1 MLQGHGDD
9 TYLYPAIKSNFSS
22 NIYPHA
28 DLTALKAHLRERMD
42 LIDHYPE
49 PEPLSLERVIARK
62 HGISVDNVLVTNG
75 ATDAIY
81 LIALTAA
88 KNKYKYFS
96 VGPLPTFSEYE
107 DACLS
112 AGLTPQD
119 GGGKKKPDH
128 TVLWLCNPNNPT
140 GDVYTQEE
148 LGHFAE
154 PYDWVVIDQSYEDY
168 TLAPMMS
175 HQEAAASK
183 NIVQLHSLTK
193 THAIPGLRIGYVI
206 APQPIINMLRE
217 NNRPWAVNAL
227 AAEAGKW
234 LLENNVSVIQDLHAY
249 LAETQRLRTLLNQ
262 IEGITAAETQTNFM
276 LVEMAAKT
284 AVELKDY
291 LARKH
296 HILIRDASNFRG
308 LSPHHFRIST
318 QTPDENDLLV
328 NAIRDFMIQR

>member
-9 TYLYPAIKSNFSS
+9 TYLYPGIKSNFSS

-88 KNKYKYFS
+88 KNRFKHFS

-119 GGGKKKPDH
+119 GSGEKKTGH
-128 TVLWLCNPNNPT
+128 AILWLCNPNNPT
-140 GDVYTQEE
+140 GDVYTKEE
-148 LGHFAE
+148 LGRFAQ
-154 PYDWVVIDQSYEDY
+154 PYDMVVIDQSYEDY
-168 TLAPMMS
+168 TLAPMMT

-183 NIVQLHSLTK
+183 NIV
-193 THAIPGLRIGYVI
+193 
-206 APQPIINMLRE
+206 
-217 NNRPWAVNAL
+217 
-227 AAEAGKW
+227 
-234 LLENNVSVIQDLHAY
+234 
-249 LAETQRLRTLLNQ
+249 
-262 IEGITAAETQTNFM
+262 
-276 LVEMAAKT
+276 
-284 AVELKDY
+284 
-291 LARKH
+291 
-296 HILIRDASNFRG
+296 
-308 LSPHHFRIST
+308 
-318 QTPDENDLLV
+318 
-328 NAIRDFMIQR
+328 